1 VTRPLADRPARI
13 LIVVVLA
20 VTAAVAIVPH
30 GAAQTVEP
38 PPPTPVPVPGGGTS
52 PSPFPSVLRTP
63 PPSTEPPEVH
73 AGAAILMDLESGR
86 TLYASNANERRPIAS
101 LTKIMT
107 AYLVMTRTSPDE
119 IVTVSETAATGT
131 TVGISSLGLGAGE
144 RIRVGELLY
153 ALMLQSANDAA
164 VALAEHVAGS
174 VDEFVS
180 MMNRTAARL
189 GLGRTSFSSPNGLDD
204 SGYSTARDLARLT
217 RVTYEVP
224 GFEELVSTSAHAVMS
239 RGVEPRVVQNRN
251 ALLWLYPGATG
262 VKTGFTTPAGF
273 CVVGTAVRGDEQVV
287 VIVLGAP
294 GEAFTDAATLM
305 NFGFAGFDRRL
316 LIAEGRSLGTVDVD
330 GRAVSVAA
338 GESRHALVFAGS
350 TVQPEVVPDP
360 TVRFPPGRGDQIG
373 VVRLTSSGSEV
384 ATVPLVVVDV
394 APPPPPRDDGP
405 WWLRGAGSIA
415 RAGGSLVRALFG

>member
-1 VTRPLADRPARI
+1 MTRPLADRPARI

-20 VTAAVAIVPH
+20 VGAAVTIVPH

-63 PPSTEPPEVH
+63 PPSTEPPQVH
-73 AGAAILMDLESGR
+73 AAAAILMDLESGR

-119 IVTVSETAATGT
+119 IVTVSEAAATGT
-131 TVGISSLGLGAGE
+131 TVGISSLGLAAGE

-153 ALMLQSANDAA
+153 ALMLQSANDVA

-189 GLGRTSFSSPNGLDD
+189 GLGRTSFASPNGLDD

-217 RVTYEVP
+217 RVAYEVP

-262 VKTGFTTPAGF
+262 VKTGFTTSAGF
-273 CVVGTAVRGDEQVV
+273 CVVGTAVREDEQVV

-338 GESRHALVFAGS
+338 GDSRHALVVAGS